1 MLTPP
6 AIEALLLLG
15 NVAHHEEDDR
25 RAALERALPSLA
37 SAAERANV
45 LSSIGRLWRAQ
56 HREDAAEQTWQ
67 KALAL
72 DPGCV
77 PAQLATAREE
87 QRSGLFAAAL
97 ARIMALSP
105 EARSLPSVQ
114 NALAEV
120 LSSLGRKQ
128 DAEAALR
135 ASHAQRRTDVS
146 VMRELAT
153 AARAR
158 GNLTEASGLLAEAA
172 RSRPSPARR
181 RPGRTARGKRRLAG
195 ARSVLEDAG
204 RRLPGDAGLPE
215 ELGRLEARAG
225 RIEAALPHMRRSLQ
239 LRPQNPRL
247 RRYLDALAATRN
259 ANRQTSSVDD
269 LVSAYAA
276 DGEAVA
282 REALFGPAATDEA
295 SAEVLLDRTVV
306 RVHGNGLAERF
317 VQRLVH
323 ARTNRAAK
331 DSRGTQVRFEPG
343 RQQVEIRKA
352 RILRRS
358 ASGGLKISEATGL
371 DEEDLSEPWYG
382 LYYDT
387 RAAIVTFE
395 NLREG
400 DVVEVQYTVVD
411 VGYRNELADY
421 FGDFEM
427 IADAWPTRRW
437 DYTLIAPATRKLYF
451 NQPRLAGVGRER
463 QELGSEVLYR
473 FVAKNIPRVEIE
485 PAMPGFAE
493 VAAYLHVSTYRSW
506 ADVGPGAGTWCAIRC
521 RTTAP

>member
-15 NVAHHEEDDR
+15 NVAHEEDDR

-172 RSRPSPARR
+172 RWRPDLTSLVVDRAALLE
-181 RPGRTARGKRRLAG
+181 GSGDLAG

-323 ARTNRAAK
+323 ARTDRAAK
-331 DSRGTQVRFEPG
+331 D
-343 RQQVEIRKA
+343 
-352 RILRRS
+352 
-358 ASGGLKISEATGL
+358 
-371 DEEDLSEPWYG
+371 
-382 LYYDT
+382 
-387 RAAIVTFE
+387 
-395 NLREG
+395 
-400 DVVEVQYTVVD
+400 
-411 VGYRNELADY
+411 
-421 FGDFEM
+421 
-427 IADAWPTRRW
+427 
-437 DYTLIAPATRKLYF
+437 
-451 NQPRLAGVGRER
+451 NQ
-463 QELGSEVLYR
+463 
-473 FVAKNIPRVEIE
+473 
-485 PAMPGFAE
+485 
-493 VAAYLHVSTYRSW
+493 
-506 ADVGPGAGTWCAIRC
+506 
-521 RTTAP
+521 